1 MNKIYENATEAFES
15 LYYWISNYGFEY
27 ANTKAT
33 LCCGFM
39 IENPMDNEI
48 TTKWRN
54 WKKDY
59 AEKEWEWYLSEDP
72 SVTEIKKHAKIWD
85 KMHNGNDIVQSNY
98 GWQWE
103 RNNQLQYCI
112 DELLRDNN
120 TRRAFISIY
129 DGKEHENYSHDTPC
143 TLSIGFNIVNN
154 KLNMMV
160 QMRSND
166 LWYGFC
172 NDQYCFSKLQQ
183 HVAKKVNKEIGWY
196 YHFVNNLHIYNDF
209 LNRNSV

>member
-1 MNKIYENATEAFES
+1 MIKYSNATQAFES
-15 LYYWISNYGFEY
+15 LYKYISHHGINLS
-27 ANTKAT
+27 NTKAST
-33 LCCGFM
+33 CIGFY

-48 TTKWRN
+48 TTKWRK

-59 AEKEWEWYLSEDP
+59 AEKEWEWYLSKNP
-72 SVTEIKKHAKIWD
+72 SVSEIKKHAKIWD

-112 DELLRDNN
+112 DELLRDND

-183 HVAKKVNKEIGWY
+183 HVAKTVNKEIGWY
-196 YHFVNNLHIYNDF
+196 HHFVNNLHIYNDF
-209 LNRNSV
+209 LNKNCG

>member
-1 MNKIYENATEAFES
+1 MVKYNNATQAFES
-15 LYYWISNYGFEY
+15 LYKYISHHGINVS
-27 ANTKAT
+27 NTKAST
-33 LCCGFM
+33 CIGFY

-48 TTKWRN
+48 KTPWRK

-59 AEKEWEWYLSEDP
+59 AEKEWEWYLSKDQ
-72 SVTEIKKHAKIWD
+72 SVSEIKKHAKAWD
-85 KMHNGNDIVQSNY
+85 KMHNGDDIVQSNY

-120 TRRAFISIY
+120 TRRAFITIY
-129 DGKEHENYSHDTPC
+129 DGKEHKNYSHDTPC
-143 TLSIGFNIVNN
+143 TLSIGFNITND

-183 HVAKKVNKEIGWY
+183 HVSRMVNKQVGWY
-196 YHFVNNLHIYNDF
+196 HHFVNNIHIYNDF
-209 LNRNSV
+209 LNKDSV

>member
-1 MNKIYENATEAFES
+1 
-15 LYYWISNYGFEY
+15 
-27 ANTKAT
+27 
-33 LCCGFM
+33 
-39 IENPMDNEI
+39 
-48 TTKWRN
+48 
-54 WKKDY
+54 
-59 AEKEWEWYLSEDP
+59 LSKDP
-72 SVTEIKKHAKIWD
+72 SVSEIKKHAKIWD

-172 NDQYCFSKLQQ
+172 NDQYCFSKLQE
-183 HVAKKVNKEIGWY
+183 HVSKMVNKEIGWY

-209 LNRNSV
+209 LNKNCG